1 MGEGSGVATST
12 SVSLYMLAKGLT
24 VHSPL
29 DFQFLIGRKKNFVI
43 NYFDA
48 GLDGKSQPAEGFAI
62 LSSLGRDKKKKIFL
76 R

>member
-1 MGEGSGVATST
+1 M
-12 SVSLYMLAKGLT
+12 
-24 VHSPL
+24 

-62 LSSLGRDKKKKIFL
+62 LSSLGRDKKKNFFKVDFVPQKPLPLFVVIL
-76 R
+76 LSTSLLWN

>member
-1 MGEGSGVATST
+1 M
-12 SVSLYMLAKGLT
+12 
-24 VHSPL
+24 

-62 LSSLGRDKKKKIFL
+62 LSSLGRDKKKKFFKVDFVPQKPLPLFVVIL
-76 R
+76 LSTSLLWN